1 MVRRR
6 VAQVVLVSHQAL
18 LLLPA
23 MSALL
28 YVLAALFIK
37 KAITAGCGQRHVNLA
52 VNLLPAVVFQ
62 SFWLISG
69 PVDWTQ
75 AWKPVVAACTFLL
88 GQIFT
93 FLALRNGEV
102 SVTTPVL
109 GTKVV
114 FTAMFSAIVF
124 AQALELRWWLG
135 ALACSLGVM
144 LVTGATWRTLAP
156 RLMRLDALFAIG
168 AAMTFGLTDVLVQ
181 HWEHGVGIP
190 VFVALMFGVTG
201 IMALAIFLP
210 GLRGRIPRAGLKPL
224 GLGAVLY
231 SFQILGM
238 AVALGLHESATAV
251 NIVYGSR
258 AVWSVVLAWMLAR
271 LLQAEEA
278 RDSREI
284 MMRRLAGSLLIFGAV
299 LAVLV

>member
-1 MVRRR
+1 M
-6 VAQVVLVSHQAL
+6 SHQAL

-23 MSALL
+23 ASALI

-37 KAITAGCGQRHVNLA
+37 NAITAGCGQRLVNLL
-52 VNLLPAVVFQ
+52 VNLLPALVFQ
-62 SFWLISG
+62 SFWLLSG

-75 AWKPVVAACTFLL
+75 AWKPAVAAVTFFT
-88 GQIFT
+88 GQVCT

-114 FTAMFSAIVF
+114 FTAMFSALVF

-135 ALACSLGVM
+135 AVACSLGVM

-156 RLMRLDALFAIG
+156 RLLRPDALFAIG
-168 AAMTFGLTDVLVQ
+168 AAVTFGLTDVLVQ
-181 HWEHGVGIP
+181 HWTRSLGVP
-190 VFVALMFGVTG
+190 AFVALMFGVTG
-201 IMALAIFLP
+201 LLAAAVFLP
-210 GLRGRIPRAGLKPL
+210 GWRGGIPRSGFRAL
-224 GLGAVLY
+224 GALAVGAVLY
-231 SFQILGM
+231 SIQILSM

-258 AVWSVVLAWMLAR
+258 AVWSVVLAWGLAK
-271 LLQAEEA
+271 LLRTEESH
-278 RDSREI
+278 DSRAV
-284 MMRRLAGSLLIFGAV
+284 MQRRLAGSMLVFGAV

>member
-1 MVRRR
+1 MSR
-6 VAQVVLVSHQAL
+6 QALL

-37 KAITAGCGQRHVNLA
+37 KAITAGCDQRHVNLC
-52 VNLLPAVVFQ
+52 VNLLPAVIFQ
-62 SFWLISG
+62 LLWLYSG
-69 PVDWTQ
+69 PLDWTQ
-75 AWKPVVAACTFLL
+75 AWKPAVAACTFFG
-88 GQIFT
+88 GQVFT

-135 ALACSLGVM
+135 ALACSLGVV

-156 RLMRLDALFAIG
+156 RLLRRDALFATG
-168 AAMTFGLTDVLVQ
+168 AAITFGLTDVLVQ
-181 HWEHGVGIP
+181 HWERAVGIP
-190 VFVALMFGVTG
+190 AFVALMFGCTG
-201 IMALAIFLP
+201 ILVLAVFLP
-210 GLRGRIPRAGLKPL
+210 GLRGGIPAAGIKPL
-224 GLGAVLY
+224 GAGAILY
-231 SFQILGM
+231 SLQILGM

-271 LLQAEEA
+271 FLQAEEA
-278 RDSREI
+278 RDAREV
-284 MMRRLAGSLLIFGAV
+284 MVRRLAGSLLVFGAV
-299 LAVLV
+299 LAVLI